1 MSKYQLDALNSA
13 PLLVRFQLFQTQ
25 HLTRGQTFL
34 QNSRPAKRHE
44 AIAGSHSLWVWN
56 CSASTLST
64 LHWPMKNP
72 LLHLMVPGNVL
83 GRCASERKRLGERF
97 YKPGWRGCP
106 SAKSP
111 LLSRSARSHS
121 STPQKNWPDDHA
133 LHHKEKRTHTHG
145 ARYVSIFNA
154 WNQGEKPTLFQRIH
168 HVVAG
173 AQKWPL
179 SALNCGTACLE

>member
-44 AIAGSHSLWVWN
+44 AIAGLQAAPCESETALPQRFPPCTGWRTPCCTWFLEMWSLRIWAETTWREILQAWLAGMSKREVS
-56 CSASTLST
+56 SAFSICTV
-64 LHWPMKNP
+64 P
-72 LLHLMVPGNVL
+72 LLN
-83 GRCASERKRLGERF
+83 ASEKLTRWSCTSPQRK
-97 YKPGWRGCP
+97 
-106 SAKSP
+106 
-111 LLSRSARSHS
+111 
-121 STPQKNWPDDHA
+121 
-133 LHHKEKRTHTHG
+133 THTHM
-145 ARYVSIFNA
+145 VQDIFSIFNA